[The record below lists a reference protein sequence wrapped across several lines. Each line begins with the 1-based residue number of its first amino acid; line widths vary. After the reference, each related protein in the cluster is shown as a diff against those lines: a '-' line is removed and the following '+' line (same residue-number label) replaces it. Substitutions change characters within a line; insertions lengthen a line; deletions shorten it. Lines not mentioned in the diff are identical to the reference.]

1 MQTKELIKLANELD
15 SRGLAKEADLLDK
28 IAADIS
34 NVRAYHQFLRETYN
48 QYLSMREPL
57 PELRRLFIKAL
68 EEELN
73 EATKL
78 FGGDRLGALT
88 WMQTTFETED
98 EEHMKEVA
106 ETHGT
111 HEYIDKLLIIPEKTN
126 FTEEDIPAE
135 TVIDW
140 VKRIVNEHRSL
151 RRRRDKAKIISWFYD
166 KLMDKKI

>member
-1 MQTKELIKLANELD
+1 
-15 SRGLAKEADLLDK
+15 LAKEADLLDK

-78 FGGDRLGALT
+78 L
-88 WMQTTFETED
+88 
-98 EEHMKEVA
+98 EEK
-106 ETHGT
+106 
-111 HEYIDKLLIIPEKTN
+111 
-126 FTEEDIPAE
+126 
-135 TVIDW
+135 
-140 VKRIVNEHRSL
+140 
-151 RRRRDKAKIISWFYD
+151 
-166 KLMDKKI
+166 